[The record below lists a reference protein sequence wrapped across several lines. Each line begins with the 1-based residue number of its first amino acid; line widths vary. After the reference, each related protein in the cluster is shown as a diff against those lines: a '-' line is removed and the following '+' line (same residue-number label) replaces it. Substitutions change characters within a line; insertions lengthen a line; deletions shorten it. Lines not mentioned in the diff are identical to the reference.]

1 MSPRRS
7 GGLVAASTEV
17 AKTAAALALGRV
29 GERADRAVC
38 AVGAFAPPLGPV
50 IGARIRRRAA
60 RSAGFRVWARLPEET
75 LPVGPGQAI
84 VVTGTLQHRAIPV
97 ARAWLVGAGDRREVA
112 LTPKAPAG
120 GSADSASSDGRRR
133 HRAKFRGR
141 LVVRRWD
148 GLEVPVV
155 LEVQLLDGSRL
166 TRELGSIRTTARS
179 GHRAANV
186 RWPSAGPRVV
196 ICLATYRPN
205 ADWLRQQLDSIRTQT
220 HDNWVCIV
228 SDDASGSPWTDEIH
242 GLLAEDDRFVL
253 LEHAENVGAYR
264 NFERALGAIP
274 RDAHFVAFCDQDDV
288 WDEDKLETLLQPMAD
303 PRVSLTYSDM
313 RLVDA
318 EGTLLANSFWGRRR
332 NKYDDLVALTTLN
345 TVTGAASLVRA
356 DLVRARILPFP
367 PAEGAYHD
375 HWTAVIALAAGHI
388 HFVDRPLYSYRQHED
403 AVTGHQDADVDAWL
417 PSAARLVRAWRR
429 PELLSASERW
439 HLRRVASEELPRLA
453 TFAAVASARMGDE
466 LSTSD
471 RWWLKQLASADRR
484 VFPALALA
492 IRSRGYRRTNLGAE
506 RVLAGGALWQARCRR
521 ASTRLTT
528 TAGPQRPQRD
538 KPPEVPQPTT
548 DPTNSEKSRDMSA
561 GV

>member
-1 MSPRRS
+1 MKS
-7 GGLVAASTEV
+7 GTPSGLLTVGADV
-17 AKTAAALALGRV
+17 AKSAAALASGRV
-29 GERADRAVC
+29 GRRSDRALC
-38 AVGAFAPPLGPV
+38 TVGMLVPALGPV
-50 IGARIRRRAA
+50 VGARIRRRAD

-75 LPVGPGQAI
+75 LPVGTGQAI
-84 VVTGTLQHRAIPV
+84 TITGTLQHRAIPV
-97 ARAWLVGAGDRREVA
+97 ARAWLIGAGDRREVA
-112 LTPKAPAG
+112 LTPKVRSGRTGEP
-120 GSADSASSDGRRR
+120 GSADRRPR
-133 HRAKFRGR
+133 HRAAFRGQV
-141 LVVRRWD
+141 VVRRWD
-148 GLEVPVV
+148 GPEVPVA
-155 LEVQLLDGSRL
+155 LEAQLVDGTRL
-166 TRELGSIRTTARS
+166 TRDLGSIRTTARS
-179 GHRAANV
+179 GYRPVGV
-186 RWPSAGPRVV
+186 RWPSTGPRVAV
-196 ICLATYRPN
+196 CLATYRPN
-205 ADWLRQQLDSIRTQT
+205 AAWLRQQLDSLLAQT
-220 HDNWVCIV
+220 HRNWVCII
-228 SDDASGSPWTDEIH
+228 SDDASGSPWTEEIRGLAAGDE
-242 GLLAEDDRFVL
+242 RFVL

-264 NFERALGAIP
+264 NFERALGVVP
-274 RDAHFVAFCDQDDV
+274 RDAQFVAFCDQDDV
-288 WDEDKLETLLQPMAD
+288 WDEDKLETLLRPMAD
-303 PRVSLTYSDM
+303 PHVSLTYSDM

-318 EGTLLANSFWGRRR
+318 DGTVLANSFWGRRR